1 MSSQDGAAASRWA
14 LAREVSRRLIYVSGS
29 EFKELS
35 SVQAAKKKL
44 DELFAAGLMPQSEHR
59 HLFYLLQNLE
69 GGEIDRYDLVDDLV
83 QEVATSLTI
92 WPEVFSSAE
101 FQRLQGLL

>member
-1 MSSQDGAAASRWA
+1 MSLQDGAAASRRA

-35 SVQAAKKKL
+35 AIQAAKKKL
-44 DELFAAGLMPQSEHR
+44 DELFAAGQMPQSEHR
-59 HLFYLLQNLE
+59 HLFYLLQSLE
-69 GGEIDRYDLVDDLV
+69 GCDIDRYDLVDELV
-83 QEVATSLTI
+83 QELTTSLTI